1 MKDLSSILKIAE
13 IAFIC
18 VGAVL
23 FVSSIDKNV
32 AIVNHDV
39 ADMQLRINRFEAR
52 QIHLNDKQDAELQS
66 YWDNLE
72 LRIGEL
78 QKMQFESCKKS

>member
-1 MKDLSSILKIAE
+1 MNKLMTYLQL
-13 IAFIC
+13 
-18 VGAVL
+18 GAL
-23 FVSSIDKNV
+23 FVTLITSMSFITQAKSDLDKSQYRIDDLEK
-32 AIVNHDV
+32 
-39 ADMQLRINRFEAR
+39 RINRFESR

-78 QKMQFESCKKS
+78 QKMQFESCRK